1 MPLTIASLFSGIGG
15 IERGLEQ
22 AGHHAVFQCEILD
35 TAREVL
41 RSRFPDSALKADLT
55 ELRSLPNADI
65 ITAGF
70 PCQNLS
76 QAGKMEGISG
86 RKSSLVNN
94 LFDLLEKKS
103 KKQFP
108 QWLMLENVPFML
120 QLQRGAAMRHVTK
133 RLDQLNMKWAYR
145 VVDARAFGLPQRRR
159 RVVLLASREHNPKA
173 VLFGD
178 DAREQIDF
186 DVESD
191 AYGFYWTEGNTGLGW
206 TVDGVPTLKGGS
218 GLGIPCPPAI
228 WLVNSNAIVT
238 PDIRDAERLQGFPAN
253 WTKPAMAATKRIGN
267 RWKLIGNAVP
277 VPISRWVGR
286 RLENPGSYD
295 THANVEL
302 KDGAK
307 WPCAA
312 WGESGSVFEADV
324 TEWPKC
330 FSYRSLSDFLKF
342 TPKPLSL
349 KATSGFFGRL
359 QSSRLRRPVEFDE
372 ALAHH
377 IKLLRKNARELA
389 AT

>member
-120 QLQRGAAMRHVTK
+120 EL
-133 RLDQLNMKWAYR
+133 
-145 VVDARAFGLPQRRR
+145 
-159 RVVLLASREHNPKA
+159 E
-173 VLFGD
+173 
-178 DAREQIDF
+178 
-186 DVESD
+186 
-191 AYGFYWTEGNTGLGW
+191 
-206 TVDGVPTLKGGS
+206 
-218 GLGIPCPPAI
+218 
-228 WLVNSNAIVT
+228 
-238 PDIRDAERLQGFPAN
+238 RDAD
-253 WTKPAMAATKRIGN
+253 
-267 RWKLIGNAVP
+267 
-277 VPISRWVGR
+277 VGY
-286 RLENPGSYD
+286 G
-295 THANVEL
+295 
-302 KDGAK
+302 K
-307 WPCAA
+307 
-312 WGESGSVFEADV
+312 
-324 TEWPKC
+324 
-330 FSYRSLSDFLKF
+330 
-342 TPKPLSL
+342 
-349 KATSGFFGRL
+349 
-359 QSSRLRRPVEFDE
+359 
-372 ALAHH
+372 
-377 IKLLRKNARELA
+377 
-389 AT
+389 